1 MIYRIGNHHFTV
13 FYLLLA
19 PLFITNSCI
28 EKNEIPPNILFVNV
42 DDLGWKD
49 LGIYGSSFYET
60 PNIDRLAAE
69 GMMFTS
75 AYAAAANCAPSR
87 ASMFTGRYSPHHGI
101 YTVASSERGKS
112 ESRRLI
118 PTPNTT
124 ILNDSISTLVTDL
137 KNAGYK
143 TISLG
148 KWHISESPLK
158 QDFDINVGGGPNGHP
173 KSYFSPY
180 LNENLSDGPEGEYLT
195 DRLTEEA
202 IQFLEENRND
212 PFFLYLPYYTVHTP
226 LQGKEELIE
235 KYNNKEPSGDQS
247 HAIYASMIESLDT
260 NFGRIM
266 HALEELGLKENT
278 IVIFTSDNG
287 GIRGIST
294 QEPLRAGKGSY
305 YEGGIRVPMIISWP
319 GNVTKGTRS
328 DEPVINI
335 DLYPTILE
343 ILNDSNSSL
352 EGQSI
357 LPVLSGEN
365 TLEERP
371 LFWHFPIYL
380 QAYDRQKDDGRDSL
394 FRTRPGSV
402 IGLGKWKLHEYFE
415 DGGLE
420 LYDLEKDIGERSNL
434 VREYPDIA
442 NQLLDSLNDWRVR
455 THAPVPRELN
465 PYFVPIE

>member
-1 MIYRIGNHHFTV
+1 MIHRSRNHHFSV
-13 FYLLLA
+13 FCLLLA
-19 PLFITNSCI
+19 PIFITNSCI
-28 EKNEIPPNILFVNV
+28 EKKEIPPNILIVNV

-49 LGIYGSSFYET
+49 LGVYGSTFYET
-60 PNIDRLAAE
+60 PNIDQLATE

-87 ASMFTGRYSPHHGI
+87 ASMFTGRYSPYHGI
-101 YTVASSERGKS
+101 YTVSSSERGKT
-112 ESRRLI
+112 ETRRLI

-124 ILNDSISTLVTDL
+124 ILNDSISTLVSDL
-137 KNAGYK
+137 KNVGYK

-202 IQFLEENRND
+202 IQFLKENGND

-235 KYNNKEPSGDQS
+235 KYNNKVASGGQS
-247 HAIYASMIESLDT
+247 HAVYAAMIESLDK

-266 HALEELGLKENT
+266 QTLKELGLRENT
-278 IVIFTSDNG
+278 MVIFTSDNG

-305 YEGGIRVPMIISWP
+305 YEGGIRVPMIIRWP
-319 GNVTKGTRS
+319 GNVAKGKQS

-343 ILNDSNSSL
+343 ILNDSNPNL
-352 EGQSI
+352 DGQSLIPI
-357 LPVLSGEN
+357 LTEKEAHELRS
-365 TLEERP
+365 

-402 IGLGKWKLHEYFE
+402 IRLGKWKLHEYFE

-434 VREYPDIA
+434 IGEYPDIA
-442 NQLLDSLNDWRVR
+442 NQLLDSLNDWRANNQ
-455 THAPVPRELN
+455 APVPRELN
-465 PYFVPIE
+465 PYFVDIE